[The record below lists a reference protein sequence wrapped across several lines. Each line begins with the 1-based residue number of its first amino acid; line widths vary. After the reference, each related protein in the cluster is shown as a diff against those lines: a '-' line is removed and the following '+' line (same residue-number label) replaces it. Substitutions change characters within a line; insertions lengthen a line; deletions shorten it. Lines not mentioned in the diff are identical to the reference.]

1 MMKGVWRKI
10 HFLLAFGSAL
20 FLFIASVSGFILG
33 IEALLDQTKPQ
44 AINSL
49 EVHSLKTTLKALDAN
64 IKEIFEISI
73 TEKNY
78 VIVQGISEDGFEHF
92 YADPKTGLKINSVT
106 PTSPFFKQIRSLH
119 RSLFLK
125 NTGRIIVGIIAFL
138 LILLSI
144 TGLILLTRRIGGI
157 KHLFFL
163 TKEKNIYRKGH
174 VILGKWFFIPV
185 LLIGFSGA
193 YLTIERFNA
202 FTNQESNTKTY
213 AKGEKILDLNTIFLN
228 DVTRVS
234 YPFSEAEDEIYSL
247 ELKDRV
253 LTVHQGDFSILSE
266 EIYPFHRLLKQWNYY
281 IHTGE
286 SNVFIALILTLAA
299 LALVFF
305 MFSGIKITSKI
316 SLDLLTLNKNNLKK
330 ASVVILYGTETG
342 NSYQFAKRLVKTL
355 RKENHSVGLTS
366 LNNYDIFPK
375 AKTIL
380 ILTGTYG
387 DGEAPSNANRFEKR
401 FNRNAQPHT
410 INFSILGFG
419 SKSYPKFCRFAI
431 TLQSLLEKKD
441 DFLCL
446 MPLFKINNQSETDYC
461 LWERMVVNKLK

>member
-1 MMKGVWRKI
+1 MKGVWRKT
-10 HFLLAFGSAL
+10 HFLLAFGSSL
-20 FLFIASVSGFILG
+20 FLFLASVSGFILG

-44 AINSL
+44 AIDSL
-49 EVHSLKTTLKALDAN
+49 EDHSLKTTLEALDTN
-64 IKEIFEISI
+64 MKEVFEISI
-73 TEKNY
+73 SEKNY

-92 YADPKTGLKINSVT
+92 YVDPKTGLKINSVT
-106 PTSPFFKQIRSLH
+106 PTSLFFKQIRSFH

-144 TGLILLTRRIGGI
+144 TGLFLLAQRIGGI
-157 KHLFFL
+157 KQLFFL
-163 TKEKNIYRKGH
+163 TKEKNIYRKTH
-174 VILGKWFFIPV
+174 IILGKWFFIPV

-213 AKGEKILDLNTIFLN
+213 AKGEKILDLNTIHLN
-228 DVTRVS
+228 DIARVS
-234 YPFSEAEDEIYSL
+234 YPFSKAEDEVYNI

-253 LTVHQGDFSILSE
+253 FTVRQGDFSILSE
-266 EIYPFHRLLKQWNYY
+266 EIYPFHHLLKQWNHF

-286 SNVFIALILTLAA
+286 SNLFVASILTLAA

-305 MFSGIKITSKI
+305 MFTGLKITSKT
-316 SLDLLTLNKNNLKK
+316 SLDLLSLNKNNLKE

-342 NSYQFAKRLVKTL
+342 NSYQFAKRLAKTL

-366 LNNYDIFPK
+366 LNNYSIFPK

-380 ILTGTYG
+380 ILAATYG
-387 DGEAPSNANRFEKR
+387 DGEAPSNADRFEKR
-401 FNRNAQPHT
+401 FNSSAQPHS

-419 SKSYPKFCRFAI
+419 SKSYPKFCQFAI
-431 TLQSLLEKKD
+431 NLQTLLEKQD
-441 DFLCL
+441 NFSSL
-446 MPLFKINNQSETDYC
+446 MPLFKINNQSETDYYS
-461 LWERMVVNKLK
+461 WEGMVMNKLK

>member
-1 MMKGVWRKI
+1 MNGVWRKI

-20 FLFIASVSGFILG
+20 FLFMASVSGFILG

-44 AINSL
+44 AIESL
-49 EVHSLKTTLKALDAN
+49 EDYSLKTTLEKLDTN
-64 IKEIFEISI
+64 IKEVFELAI

-78 VIVQGISEDGFEHF
+78 VVVQGISRDGFENF
-92 YADPKTGLKINSVT
+92 YADPETGLKINSVT
-106 PTSPFFKQIRSLH
+106 PASPFFKQVRSFH

-144 TGLILLTRRIGGI
+144 TGGILLTRRIGGI
-157 KHLFFL
+157 KQLFFL

-174 VILGKWFFIPV
+174 IILGKWFFISV
-185 LLIGFSGA
+185 LIIGFSGA
-193 YLTIERFNA
+193 YLSIERFNV

-213 AKGEKILDLNTIFLN
+213 AKGERILDLNTIRLN

-234 YPFSEAEDEIYSL
+234 YPFSKADDEVYNI

-253 LTVHQGDFSILSE
+253 FTVRQGDFSILSE
-266 EIYPFHRLLKQWNYY
+266 EVYPFHRLLKQWNYY

-286 SNVFIALILTLAA
+286 SSVFVALILTLAA

-305 MFSGIKITSKI
+305 MFTGLKITSKT
-316 SLDLLTLNKNNLKK
+316 SLDLLTLNKNNLKE
-330 ASVVILYGTETG
+330 ASVIILYGTETG
-342 NSYQFAKRLVKTL
+342 NSYQFAKRLAKTL
-355 RKENHSVGLTS
+355 KKENHSVGLTS
-366 LNNYDIFPK
+366 LNNYSIFPK

-380 ILTGTYG
+380 ILTATYG
-387 DGEAPSNANRFEKR
+387 DGEAPSNAERFEKR
-401 FNRNAQPHT
+401 FETMVQLNP

-419 SKSYPKFCRFAI
+419 SKSYPKFCQFAI
-431 TLQSLLEKKD
+431 TLQSLLEKQD
-441 DFLCL
+441 NFFSL

-461 LWERMVVNKLK
+461 LWESMVVNKLK

>member
-1 MMKGVWRKI
+1 MKGVWRKT
-10 HFLLAFGSAL
+10 HFLLAFGSSL
-20 FLFIASVSGFILG
+20 FLFLASVSGFILG

-44 AINSL
+44 AIDSL
-49 EVHSLKTTLKALDAN
+49 EDHSLKTTLEALDTN
-64 IKEIFEISI
+64 MKEVFEISI
-73 TEKNY
+73 SEKNY

-92 YADPKTGLKINSVT
+92 YVDPKTGLKINSVT
-106 PTSPFFKQIRSLH
+106 PTSLFFKQIRSFH

-144 TGLILLTRRIGGI
+144 TGLFLLAQRIGGI
-157 KHLFFL
+157 KQLFFL
-163 TKEKNIYRKGH
+163 TKEKNIYRKTH
-174 VILGKWFFIPV
+174 IILGKWFFIPV

-193 YLTIERFNA
+193 YLTIERLNA

-213 AKGEKILDLNTIFLN
+213 AKGEKILDLNTIHLN
-228 DVTRVS
+228 DIARVS
-234 YPFSEAEDEIYSL
+234 YPFSKAEDEVYNI

-253 LTVHQGDFSILSE
+253 FTVRQGDFSILSE
-266 EIYPFHRLLKQWNYY
+266 EIYPFHHLLKQWDYF

-286 SNVFIALILTLAA
+286 SNLFVALILTLAA

-305 MFSGIKITSKI
+305 MFTGLKITSKT
-316 SLDLLTLNKNNLKK
+316 SLDLLSLNKNNLKE

-342 NSYQFAKRLVKTL
+342 NSYQFAKRLAKTL

-366 LNNYDIFPK
+366 LNNYSIFPK

-380 ILTGTYG
+380 ILAATYG
-387 DGEAPSNANRFEKR
+387 DGEAPSNADRFEKR
-401 FNRNAQPHT
+401 FNSSAQPHS

-419 SKSYPKFCRFAI
+419 SKSYPKFCQFAI
-431 TLQSLLEKKD
+431 NLQTLLEKQD
-441 DFLCL
+441 NFSSL
-446 MPLFKINNQSETDYC
+446 MPLFKINNQSETDYYS
-461 LWERMVVNKLK
+461 WEGMVINKLK

>member
-20 FLFIASVSGFILG
+20 FLFLASISGFILG

-44 AINSL
+44 TIHSL
-49 EVHSLKTTLKALDAN
+49 EDHSLKTTLEALDAN
-64 IKEIFEISI
+64 IKEVFEISI
-73 TEKNY
+73 SEKNY

-92 YADPKTGLKINSVT
+92 YVDPKTGVKINSVT
-106 PTSPFFKQIRSLH
+106 PTSPFFKQIRSFH

-157 KHLFFL
+157 KQLFFQ
-163 TKEKNIYRKGH
+163 TKEKNIYRKTH
-174 VILGKWFFIPV
+174 IILGKWFFIPV

-213 AKGEKILDLNTIFLN
+213 AEGEKILDLNAIRLN

-234 YPFSEAEDEIYSL
+234 YPFSEAEDEVYNI

-253 LTVHQGDFSILSE
+253 FTVRQGDFSILSE
-266 EIYPFHRLLKQWNYY
+266 EIYPFHHLLKQWNYF

-286 SNVFIALILTLAA
+286 SNLFVALILTLAA

-305 MFSGIKITSKI
+305 MFTGLKITSKT
-316 SLDLLTLNKNNLKK
+316 SLDLLTLNKNNLKET
-330 ASVVILYGTETG
+330 SVVILYGTETG
-342 NSYQFAKRLVKTL
+342 NSYQFAKRLAKSL

-366 LNNYDIFPK
+366 LNNYSIFPK

-380 ILTGTYG
+380 ILTATYG
-387 DGEAPSNANRFEKR
+387 DGEAPSNADRFEKR
-401 FNRNAQPHT
+401 FNSSAQQHS

-419 SKSYPKFCRFAI
+419 SKSYPKFCQFAI
-431 TLQSLLEKKD
+431 TLQSLLEKQD
-441 DFLCL
+441 NFSSL
-446 MPLFKINNQSETDYC
+446 MPLFKINNQSETDYYS
-461 LWERMVVNKLK
+461 WESMIINKLK

>member
-1 MMKGVWRKI
+1 MWRKT
-10 HFLLAFGSAL
+10 HFLLAFGSSL
-20 FLFIASVSGFILG
+20 FLFLASVSGFILG

-44 AINSL
+44 AIDSL
-49 EVHSLKTTLKALDAN
+49 EDHSLKTTLEALDTN
-64 IKEIFEISI
+64 MKEVFEISI
-73 TEKNY
+73 SEKNY

-92 YADPKTGLKINSVT
+92 YVDPKTGLKINSVT
-106 PTSPFFKQIRSLH
+106 PTSPFFKQIRSFH

-144 TGLILLTRRIGGI
+144 TGLFLLAQRIGGI
-157 KHLFFL
+157 KQLFFL
-163 TKEKNIYRKGH
+163 TKEKNIYRKTH
-174 VILGKWFFIPV
+174 IILGKWFFIPV

-193 YLTIERFNA
+193 YLTIERLNA

-213 AKGEKILDLNTIFLN
+213 AKGEKILDLNTIHLN
-228 DVTRVS
+228 DIARVS
-234 YPFSEAEDEIYSL
+234 YPFSKAEDEVYNI

-253 LTVHQGDFSILSE
+253 FTVRQGDFSILSE
-266 EIYPFHRLLKQWNYY
+266 EIYPFHHLLKQWNYF

-286 SNVFIALILTLAA
+286 SNLFVALILTLAA

-305 MFSGIKITSKI
+305 MFTGLKITSKT
-316 SLDLLTLNKNNLKK
+316 SLDLLSLNKNNLKE

-342 NSYQFAKRLVKTL
+342 NSYQFAKRLAKTL

-366 LNNYDIFPK
+366 LNNYSIFPK

-380 ILTGTYG
+380 ILAATYG
-387 DGEAPSNANRFEKR
+387 DGEAPSNADRFEKR
-401 FNRNAQPHT
+401 FNSSAQPHS

-419 SKSYPKFCRFAI
+419 SKSYPKFCQFAI
-431 TLQSLLEKKD
+431 NLQTLLEKQD
-441 DFLCL
+441 NFSSL
-446 MPLFKINNQSETDYC
+446 MPLFKINNQSETDYYS
-461 LWERMVVNKLK
+461 WEGMVINKLK